1 MENTKSPNT
10 IKITS
15 YKKISKINLSNQHHN
30 SIIKKK
36 YKINTNP
43 LIKTLRNSPLHS
55 FDNKKFQNNLS
66 SLNITDKDLKTTK
79 NKFFKKPKKYIVS
92 AINLS
97 SKDKNINKFNLKNS
111 ANLIKKSPINLK
123 NDKKIIIK
131 FIKNYPKTY
140 YQKISNS
147 IEKMKIQTDKTL
159 EAMKKN
165 LEISNR
171 EVFHRTTSVIN
182 IHRIKKP
189 KHKKT
194 KIIKKENILNLT
206 NSHNKEEHVKLDYS
220 EITKKVKNL
229 SKSLKI
235 FPYSEKHNK
244 KKNIISNSSRC
255 KDFSFNN
262 YTLLGLS
269 KIPNASFINVK
280 CKPFYI
286 PLFKNLEINRNNCY
300 KNMYH
305 LRSFEMDDR
314 ILLKNINKIYG
325 TPNILVGLTA
335 YEKEP
340 DIQLRFI
347 INKIKL
353 LLDNIRHFKSNFM
366 INKEFRAAFI
376 NMENP
381 VKADYN
387 YILEELCVL
396 IIRIIPQLL
405 KDFYNIIDQ
414 LLFINIPELDNEM
427 KKKPKNEIE
436 CLKYN
441 IKFFNKVT
449 DYFSACVDIF
459 NVIQKQIAEFKYTS
473 NEFHPLNKNL
483 DLARFDSSCLI
494 SMAEAYIE
502 KTKNDQNV
510 FTKFEIGLNLK
521 KKIIEKKED
530 FDDFERFHRR
540 RRMKLKGDSI
550 KLERINSA
558 LNLAANGMK
567 KDTITAEEKRK
578 KINLY
583 KTTSIL
589 NSSLIKDM
597 MKYFQDNIKA
607 KIISQ
612 QVIERFKTKELKR
625 ISNFENNDSNNE
637 I

>member
-1 MENTKSPNT
+1 
-10 IKITS
+10 
-15 YKKISKINLSNQHHN
+15 
-30 SIIKKK
+30 
-36 YKINTNP
+36 
-43 LIKTLRNSPLHS
+43 
-55 FDNKKFQNNLS
+55 
-66 SLNITDKDLKTTK
+66 
-79 NKFFKKPKKYIVS
+79 
-92 AINLS
+92 
-97 SKDKNINKFNLKNS
+97 
-111 ANLIKKSPINLK
+111 
-123 NDKKIIIK
+123 
-131 FIKNYPKTY
+131 
-140 YQKISNS
+140 
-147 IEKMKIQTDKTL
+147 
-159 EAMKKN
+159 
-165 LEISNR
+165 
-171 EVFHRTTSVIN
+171 
-182 IHRIKKP
+182 
-189 KHKKT
+189 
-194 KIIKKENILNLT
+194 
-206 NSHNKEEHVKLDYS
+206 
-220 EITKKVKNL
+220 
-229 SKSLKI
+229 
-235 FPYSEKHNK
+235 
-244 KKNIISNSSRC
+244 
-255 KDFSFNN
+255 
-262 YTLLGLS
+262 
-269 KIPNASFINVK
+269 
-280 CKPFYI
+280 
-286 PLFKNLEINRNNCY
+286 
-300 KNMYH
+300 MYH

-483 DLARFDSSCLI
+483 DLARFDSSRLI

-550 KLERINSA
+550 KLERINS
-558 LNLAANGMK
+558 
-567 KDTITAEEKRK
+567 
-578 KINLY
+578 
-583 KTTSIL
+583 
-589 NSSLIKDM
+589 
-597 MKYFQDNIKA
+597 
-607 KIISQ
+607 
-612 QVIERFKTKELKR
+612 
-625 ISNFENNDSNNE
+625 
-637 I
+637 